1 MLMGDTSQHQ
11 SSMKRKDILHHLDP
25 QLKKLMNKSDF
36 TGVQPY
42 LFGEYFAIKAK
53 EKLDAAAALRKMA
66 YQQPAKRKSG
76 FWTGYPHKFNPGQGV
91 ADGTT
96 LALEDPGGRLETQ

>member
-1 MLMGDTSQHQ
+1 MGDASQHQ

-25 QLKKLMNKSDF
+25 QLKKLMNESDF

-53 EKLDAAAALRKMA
+53 EKLDAAAALRKMV

-76 FWTGYPHKFNPGQGV
+76 FLDRLPPQVQPG
-91 ADGTT
+91 
-96 LALEDPGGRLETQ
+96 PGGWLTEQL